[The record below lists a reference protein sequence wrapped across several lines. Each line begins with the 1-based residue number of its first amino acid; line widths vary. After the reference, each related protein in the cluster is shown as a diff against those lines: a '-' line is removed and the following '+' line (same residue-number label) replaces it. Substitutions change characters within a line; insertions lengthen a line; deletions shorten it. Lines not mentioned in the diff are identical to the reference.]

1 MILGKTWGIKKWQT
15 VTPGWSPRL
24 EGPVV
29 VDSGDETGACGHSQA
44 FLLSLKELRAMEG
57 RRRRKDPL

>member
-1 MILGKTWGIKKWQT
+1 M
-15 VTPGWSPRL
+15 

>member
-1 MILGKTWGIKKWQT
+1 M
-15 VTPGWSPRL
+15 
-24 EGPVV
+24 V